1 MNIRTD
7 LALEAA
13 EIYKER
19 EQKDFDG
26 IEVKSRCEGDFEI
39 VEMEVK
45 TEEGGKKIGKKKG
58 KYVTIKMPDNF
69 HHLPESDEM
78 LISALKNCIRD
89 LTGEIHEKKILVVG
103 LGNREITADCIGPAV
118 VDRLLVTRH
127 IFNYLDEEFSKN
139 MESVCA
145 VSPGVLGITG
155 IESSEVVLGVCE
167 KIKPDLVIA
176 IDALAA
182 RSLERVSKTIQL
194 SDCGISPGAGVGN
207 SRKALDRENLGVDV
221 YAIGVPT
228 VVDANTLVCDALGIR
243 ENEKIDF
250 KTENMIVT
258 PKDIDAQAKR
268 LTKVMAMGLNLAIH
282 KELSEKEI
290 LYLTEY

>member
-7 LALEAA
+7 IALEAA
-13 EIYKER
+13 EINKER

-89 LTGEIHEKKILVVG
+89 LTGDIHEKKILVVG

-167 KIKPDLVIA
+167 
-176 IDALAA
+176 
-182 RSLERVSKTIQL
+182 
-194 SDCGISPGAGVGN
+194 
-207 SRKALDRENLGVDV
+207 
-221 YAIGVPT
+221 
-228 VVDANTLVCDALGIR
+228 
-243 ENEKIDF
+243 
-250 KTENMIVT
+250 
-258 PKDIDAQAKR
+258 
-268 LTKVMAMGLNLAIH
+268 
-282 KELSEKEI
+282 
-290 LYLTEY
+290 